1 MESSFRKRNNL
12 EKRTSESMG
21 VLSKYPDR
29 IPIIVERHHTC
40 KLDNIDK
47 SKYLVP
53 KDMTMGQFTY
63 IIRKRI
69 SLDSSEA
76 IFITINGSL
85 SSSSEIVGSVYESK
99 KDKDGFLYITY
110 TSENTFG

>member
-1 MESSFRKRNNL
+1 MGFKLDFDKKERICESTKIII
-12 EKRTSESMG
+12 
-21 VLSKYPDR
+21 KYPTR
-29 IPIIVERHHTC
+29 IPIIVEKYTNC
-40 KLDNIDK
+40 KLNDINK
-47 SKYLVP
+47 KKYLVP

-69 SLDSSEA
+69 SLDSTEA

-99 KDKDGFLYITY
+99 KDKDGFLYLTY